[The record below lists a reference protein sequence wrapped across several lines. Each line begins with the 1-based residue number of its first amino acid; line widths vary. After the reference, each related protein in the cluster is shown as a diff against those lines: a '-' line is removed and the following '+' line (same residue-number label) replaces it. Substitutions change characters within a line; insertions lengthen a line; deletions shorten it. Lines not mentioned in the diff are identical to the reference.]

1 MRRDYLPKNAFDST
15 KHFVDSSYLYS
26 VLFEG
31 IGWTGGVDIYGLIE
45 ELKQRDI
52 AEPFEYRL
60 LNEMAGMVEMCFHGG
75 GLDAW
80 EFREALIEMKAERDQ
95 RGYTYCGRYGRF
107 TAIVLSIGLASA
119 EWWLEHPEE
128 AGMKQKGEVEMRG
141 LPLPAWAAGDLAGA
155 LYGAAWGALASA
167 ASGEFNGSAVGWGA
181 LGGAVNGSTGLDG
194 RLARKFQK
202 L

>member
-31 IGWTGGVDIYGLIE
+31 IGWAGGVDIYGLIE

-52 AEPFEYRL
+52 VDTFEYRL
-60 LNEMAGMVEMCFHGG
+60 LNEMAGMAEMCFQGG
-75 GLDAW
+75 CLDAW
-80 EFREALIEMKAERDQ
+80 EFREEMIRMKAEWDQ
-95 RGYTYCGRYGRF
+95 RGYTDCGRYGRF

-128 AGMKQKGEVEMRG
+128 AGMKQEGEVQQRG
-141 LPLPAWAAGDLAGA
+141 LPGVAVADAVGGLWSGAWAALGGGD
-155 LYGAAWGALASA
+155 WGTI
-167 ASGEFNGSAVGWGA
+167 GWSA
-181 LGGAVNGSTGLDG
+181 LGGALGASFGVTGRVG
-194 RLARKFQK
+194 RWLQK